1 MIGLRGLP
9 AGRVFS
15 WVLIG
20 MTVIAQ
26 SVGAGEGDC
35 GPLTNAYGP
44 YDYTNSQHR
53 RQNLQIVETHHFDL
67 NVETLARGK
76 SGTVAGDLD
85 YTLRAFPNHHRA
97 LRAMARYQIKNGYG
111 SQNGIRSMECYF
123 DRAKRLNAND
133 AEVYAIHGWYLHLRG
148 ELEGALAQYRQAEK
162 LKPNAVDRDYKMGLL
177 FFDMKRYDEAR
188 RYAERAYRRKFPD
201 NGLKDKL
208 KSVNQWHG

>member
-1 MIGLRGLP
+1 MIGLRGLLP
-9 AGRVFS
+9 PV

-26 SVGAGEGDC
+26 SAGAGEGDC

-44 YDYTNSQHR
+44 YDYTNPQHR
-53 RQNLQIVETHHFDL
+53 RQNLQVVETHHFDL

-76 SGTVAGDLD
+76 SSTVVGDLD

-97 LRAMARYQIKNGYG
+97 LRAMARYQIKNGYAG
-111 SQNGIRSMECYF
+111 QSGVRSMECYF

-133 AEVYAIHGWYLHLRG
+133 AEVYTIHGWYLHMRG
-148 ELEGALAQYRQAEK
+148 EWEGALAQYRQAEK
-162 LKPNAVDRDYKMGLL
+162 LKPNAVDRDYKLGLL

-201 NGLKDKL
+201 NTLRDKL
-208 KSVNQWHG
+208 KSVNQWRG